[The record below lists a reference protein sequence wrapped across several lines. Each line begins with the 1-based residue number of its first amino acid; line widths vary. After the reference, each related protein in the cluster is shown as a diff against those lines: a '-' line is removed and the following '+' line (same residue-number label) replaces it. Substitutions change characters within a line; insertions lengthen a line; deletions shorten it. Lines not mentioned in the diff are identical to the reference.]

1 MSLYIARAA
10 IHLPWQIRLYNLQSL
25 AGGLQ
30 VYSMCGSGERPLSP
44 FTTLRGLWVSRTGVL
59 MHVSVRDDSRRE
71 LIPQGQTGGLMIFED
86 HPNYWDAWGAS
97 YGTCASRRGFVINGE
112 PLGRQMSRYIIL
124 RRHSISSLRMLRS
137 SSLVP

>member
-1 MSLYIARAA
+1 MSLSIARAA
-10 IHLPWQIRLYNLQSL
+10 IHLPWQIRLYNLLSL

-44 FTTLRGLWVSRTGVL
+44 FTTLRGLWVSQARVL
-59 MHVSVRDDSRRE
+59 MHVSLRDDSRRE

-97 YGTCASRRGFVINGE
+97 YGTYTSQRGFVINGE
-112 PLGRQMSRYIIL
+112 LWGGQMSRYIIL
-124 RRHSISSLRMLRS
+124 RRRSISSLRMLRS